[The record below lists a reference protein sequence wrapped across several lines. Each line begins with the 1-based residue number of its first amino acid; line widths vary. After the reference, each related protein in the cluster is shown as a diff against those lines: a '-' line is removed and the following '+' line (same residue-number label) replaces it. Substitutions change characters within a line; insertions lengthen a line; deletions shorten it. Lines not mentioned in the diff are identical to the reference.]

1 MGLVEQLACTSLTAP
16 SSVPPQQVSERKAS
30 LGETQEAHLPH
41 IPSEAARAAP
51 GAGCSA
57 PDSAGLHSR
66 ECYRPEDTK
75 AGKHFRVAVWA
86 VPLRTLAGSG
96 LAQLR

>member
-1 MGLVEQLACTSLTAP
+1 MP
-16 SSVPPQQVSERKAS
+16 VPP
-30 LGETQEAHLPH
+30 
-41 IPSEAARAAP
+41 ARAAP

-75 AGKHFRVAVWA
+75 AGKHFRVEVWA
-86 VPLRTLAGSG
+86 VPLRTLAGNG